1 MKTFSLKMASLF
13 TNLSLDSCVKL
24 GLQIS
29 CIRKKLNQEGTHDS
43 NHGS

>member
-1 MKTFSLKMASLF
+1 MKTLSLKMASLF

-29 CIRKKLNQEGTHDS
+29 CIRKKLNRRDTRQ
-43 NHGS
+43 